1 MNPALLGH
9 MIARQTASDYY
20 PETISMNPA
29 WRKTLVHF
37 VPVEAWADGMDQA
50 IIDQVYQEITNKKVT
65 PLRKLSPDTGAY
77 FNEADYNQPDWQWA
91 FFGENYAR
99 LKDIKEKYDPNNT
112 FWCRQCVGSEA
123 LVQQNDGSLCS
134 ADATGNWT

>member
-29 WRKTLVHF
+29 WRRTLVHF

-50 IIDQVYQEITNKKVT
+50 IIDQVYQDITNKKVER
-65 PLRKLSPDTGAY
+65 LRNLSPDTGAY
-77 FNEADYNQPDWQWA
+77 FNEADFNQLDWQWA

-99 LKDIKEKYDPNNT
+99 LKDIKGKYDPNNT

-123 LVQQNDGSLCS
+123 LVQQKNGKLCTV
-134 ADATGNWT
+134 DATGN